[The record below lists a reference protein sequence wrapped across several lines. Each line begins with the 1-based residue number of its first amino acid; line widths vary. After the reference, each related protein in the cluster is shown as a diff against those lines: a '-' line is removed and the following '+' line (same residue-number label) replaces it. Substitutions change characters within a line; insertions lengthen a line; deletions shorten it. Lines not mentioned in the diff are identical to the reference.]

1 MHHACARQLLEH
13 RWNGPVISFSPWSQ
27 CPTCKEPLEHP
38 LLEDLT
44 APVRE
49 LREEVERKALM
60 RLGEN
65 DHLQNDS
72 SRWG

>member
-1 MHHACARQLLEH
+1 MLTPMALC
-13 RWNGPVISFSPWSQ
+13 SS
-27 CPTCKEPLEHP
+27 KEPLDHP

-60 RLGEN
+60 RLGEH